1 MFLYL
6 FLLLKCFGMLHEK
19 QFTNEMNKPTNKFI
33 TVSCLKH
40 YLVERQNERII
51 NKEVKKLLGAK
62 GTEM

>member
-1 MFLYL
+1 
-6 FLLLKCFGMLHEK
+6 MLHEK